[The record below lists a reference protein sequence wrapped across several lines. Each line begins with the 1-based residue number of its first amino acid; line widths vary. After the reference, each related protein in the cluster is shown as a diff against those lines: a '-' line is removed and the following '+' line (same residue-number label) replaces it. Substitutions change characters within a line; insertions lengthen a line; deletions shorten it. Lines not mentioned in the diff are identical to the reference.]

1 MATEDDPDSERA
13 SNVLGF
19 WRWMKAAKVLPRG
32 AMPQFYLSFS
42 WLQRN
47 ARQAQSLSTMHA
59 AEGTWTL
66 PSQGEFSL
74 LDLDADNIKTV
85 EETTKRIQENLHSS
99 RDAGLLNT
107 MMEYYLKTRSPTCLQ
122 ILSGIHEARAQV
134 NWSATIEFFL
144 RGFVR
149 YPLAYLF
156 LQCALAVCCFLFK
169 GIIWENE
176 RMPETCAVPFGHPIA
191 TRSYC
196 AKAGKGNH
204 CRNLKIFPQEITYP

>member
-99 RDAGLLNT
+99 RDSGLLNT

-134 NWSATIEFFL
+134 NWSATIEFCSERL
-144 RGFVR
+144 RSLSAGISVSTMCSSCMLFSLQRHYLRKWTNAWNMRRPVWTPYR
-149 YPLAYLF
+149 Y
-156 LQCALAVCCFLFK
+156 
-169 GIIWENE
+169 
-176 RMPETCAVPFGHPIA
+176 
-191 TRSYC
+191 
-196 AKAGKGNH
+196 
-204 CRNLKIFPQEITYP
+204 